1 MSWLTSF
8 IVIYIINSLS
18 LSMLSFNMSF
28 IKMER
33 LKDLAKALFSIKKKK
48 IHFKETIG
56 ALMTP
61 YCEELYVHNPYI
73 YRFDLDIMIL

>member
-33 LKDLAKALFSIKKKK
+33 LKDLAKALFSIKKK
-48 IHFKETIG
+48 
-56 ALMTP
+56 
-61 YCEELYVHNPYI
+61 
-73 YRFDLDIMIL
+73 RFILKRQ

>member
-33 LKDLAKALFSIKKKK
+33 LKDLAKALFSINKKKK
-48 IHFKETIG
+48 F
-56 ALMTP
+56 
-61 YCEELYVHNPYI
+61 
-73 YRFDLDIMIL
+73 ILKRQ

>member
-33 LKDLAKALFSIKKKK
+33 LKDLAKALFSIKKK

-56 ALMTP
+56 AWMTP
-61 YCEELYVHNPYI
+61 YCEELHVHNPYI

>member
-33 LKDLAKALFSIKKKK
+33 LKDLAKTLFSIKKK